1 MAPPARERTTLHEEG
16 HPDAGAIMDG
26 ITFNAEKETLH
37 KKIKDKRQKIQE
49 RINMKGMTLI
59 VKKTTQLIVGIVFL
73 YGIYVIIHGHLTPGG
88 GFAGGVILAGSF
100 ILLILAYGSDFMKL
114 SREESGSTI
123 TENLAVLIFLLI
135 AMAGMIAGAR
145 VFFHNWLPAGK
156 VGELVSA
163 GVIPLYNIF
172 VGIEV
177 AASILTIFL
186 ALVIFKEEM
195 TK

>member
-1 MAPPARERTTLHEEG
+1 
-16 HPDAGAIMDG
+16 
-26 ITFNAEKETLH
+26 
-37 KKIKDKRQKIQE
+37 
-49 RINMKGMTLI
+49 MTLI
-59 VKKTTQLIVGIVFL
+59 VKKTTQLIAGIVFL

-123 TENLAVLIFLLI
+123 TENLAVLIFLLT
-135 AMAGMIAGAR
+135 ALAGMFVGAR
-145 VFFHNWLPAGK
+145 VFFHNWLPVGK